1 MNVIFAIL
9 GGGMSLGQTLPS
21 LDAFAAGQAA
31 AYKMFETIKTK
42 PKIDVY
48 SMTGKVLDEIKGD
61 VELKDVYFR
70 YPARFWW
77 IFVGCTK
84 WHHRGFGGA
93 EWKRK
98 INSDQSD

>member
-1 MNVIFAIL
+1 MITCSHNFFL
-9 GGGMSLGQTLPS
+9 SLGQTLPS

-31 AYKMFETIKTK
+31 AYKI
-42 PKIDVY
+42 
-48 SMTGKVLDEIKGD
+48 MTGKVLDEIKGD